1 MNFIN
6 EIKYLLHRIVL
17 RKNRKTLLIE
27 NNNLQEENNNL
38 KSRIHLLED
47 CNREPLMLQYY
58 VSEIRVAEADL
69 INISEETGRTKIEKY
84 LVSGIGKAISADL
97 LQRGNIQITK
107 INDFECSI
115 NHTTKYRAEA
125 KIWFEENRS

>member
-6 EIKYLLHRIVL
+6 EIKYLIHRIML
-17 RKNRKTLLIE
+17 RKSRKTLLIE
-27 NNNLQEENNNL
+27 NKNLEEENNNL

-47 CNREPLMLQYY
+47 WNREPLMLQYY
-58 VSEIRVAEADL
+58 ISEIRVAEADL
-69 INISEETGRTKIEKY
+69 INLSEETGKTKIEKY

-107 INDFECSI
+107 TNDFEYLL

-125 KIWFEENRS
+125 KIWFEENRT